1 MTDFDA
7 VRAAHP
13 ELIVNLY
20 AMTPGGAVTLE
31 VITPDGQSWTWT
43 GVTAAECIAQAF
55 PDPDVAQ
62 ALPPEALKPPETG
75 SIFD

>member
-1 MTDFDA
+1 MTDYDA

-31 VITPDGQSWTWT
+31 IIDPAGAAWTWT
-43 GVTAAECIAQAF
+43 GLTAAECIALAF
-55 PDPDVAQ
+55 PFGLSGAEPETPPA
-62 ALPPEALKPPETG
+62 PEA

>member
-31 VITPDGQSWTWT
+31 AITPDGQAWTWT

-55 PDPDVAQ
+55 PDLRPADQ
-62 ALPPEALKPPETG
+62 QDEPPTPEA